1 MDTTERFHF
10 HALEKEMATHPSVLA
25 WRIPGTSPWWAA
37 VSGVAQRRTR
47 LMRLSSSSSS
57 SSSSSLFRFNWRMIA
72 LRCCFC
78 CAKNELI
85 PSLWSLPRPHP
96 QSQALCASHGPH
108 WLASLHVRGCVWQCQ
123 CPSSSHP
130 SYPCPQIPSLH
141 LHLYFCPE
149 NRLIG
154 AIF

>member
-1 MDTTERFHF
+1 
-10 HALEKEMATHPSVLA
+10 
-25 WRIPGTSPWWAA
+25 
-37 VSGVAQRRTR
+37 
-47 LMRLSSSSSS
+47 
-57 SSSSSLFRFNWRMIA
+57 MIA

-96 QSQALCASHGPH
+96 QSQALCASHGPY

-154 AIF
+154 ASFFRFHVQEKNKCDILMHASAHFLKMFFNFILVMYSFIFGCTGSSLLCVAFLQLQCADMSLW